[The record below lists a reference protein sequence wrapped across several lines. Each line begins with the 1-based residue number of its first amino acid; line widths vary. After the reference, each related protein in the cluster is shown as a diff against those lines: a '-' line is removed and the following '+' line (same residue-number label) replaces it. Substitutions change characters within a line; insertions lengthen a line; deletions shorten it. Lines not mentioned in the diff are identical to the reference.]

1 MLTELRW
8 LHLSDF
14 HCCEKDIQLQKKALE
29 SLLEDIREK
38 HTINEKL
45 DLIFIT
51 GDITFS
57 GKKEEFNIAQNFVD
71 KLRDVISID
80 KKYIFFVPG
89 NHDIDRTE
97 EEDAIIGARQ
107 KIKNLL
113 ELEKIYSNSKR
124 LKWSAPYKLDRSL
137 GDPISFFFFNLT
149 SNSCGVK

>member
-1 MLTELRW
+1 MLTELKW

-14 HCCEKDIQLQKKALE
+14 HFSEKDKQLQEKALE
-29 SLLEDIREK
+29 SLLENIKDK
-38 HTINEKL
+38 YTTNEKP

-57 GKKEEFNIAQNFVD
+57 GKKEEFNIAQNFID
-71 KLRDVISID
+71 KLSDIISID

-107 KIKNLL
+107 RITNLL

-124 LKWSAPYKLDRSL
+124 LKTLYKRPGSL
-137 GDPISFFFFNLT
+137 
-149 SNSCGVK
+149 